1 MLGECMGI
9 MTKGYVGKKGE
20 IYIEKRV
27 REIAGLKPGD
37 DLIVSVHRDEIIIKR
52 IPSLN
57 DILSKKPLAIIS
69 VEEIE
74 EISREEQKKYEE

>member
-1 MLGECMGI
+1 MDI
-9 MTKGYVGKKGE
+9 VAKGYVGKKGE
-20 IYIEKRV
+20 IYIEKRI

-37 DLIVSVHRDEIIIKR
+37 DLMVSVYHNAIIIKR
-52 IPSLN
+52 IPSLD
-57 DILSKKPLAIIS
+57 DILNKKPLATVS